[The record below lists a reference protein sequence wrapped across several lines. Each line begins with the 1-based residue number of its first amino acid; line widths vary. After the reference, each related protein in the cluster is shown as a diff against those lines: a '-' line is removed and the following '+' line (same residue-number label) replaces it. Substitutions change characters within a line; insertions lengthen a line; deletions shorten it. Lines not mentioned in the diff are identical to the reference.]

1 MAYTMEQIPNG
12 AELQRRLEVVKYLES
27 EMTQPVGIQWDT
39 TSNSPSFQRI
49 DINGDNLNVST
60 SFFNNHVLW
69 DNRRC
74 VRNRTTG
81 TISFDSSVAID
92 GTAGDV
98 LVKYLTDRWAYALDG
113 DFMQWY
119 AIPNHTDNTQYEIHP
134 FGVQHGGVERPYIY
148 VGAKEAYGYLDGGT
162 FKLGSASGK
171 QPITGAVSY
180 TDLPESGRFTLDDA
194 ITYAGNKG
202 TGWWPCNPYTYADIK
217 LRMAIEY
224 GTFDIPSQ
232 LGLGVTNKAVGDAG
246 TYSGVLTGA
255 DSIDS
260 RLSSNGTGTG
270 SGVNGETP
278 ICWRYLENIY
288 GNVWEM
294 MAGIN
299 MFLSA
304 GTDGEGNS
312 YSAGTCRVL
321 KASGGG
327 TPAATL
333 TAANYLTVSGT
344 VTVNDP
350 NYISALLTGK
360 TGAQLFLP
368 SAVGGT
374 STTKICDT
382 FYRPYYN
389 PSIVLHGG
397 WWNNGT
403 NAGPFCMFANAPT
416 TYSHR
421 GAGCRLEYYPP
432 LS

>member
-1 MAYTMEQIPNG
+1 MTQIPNG

-27 EMTQPVGIQWDT
+27 ETMQPVGIQWDT

-69 DNRRC
+69 DNRQC

-81 TISFDSSVAID
+81 TISFDSSLALD

-119 AIPNHTDNTQYEIHP
+119 AIANHTDNTQYEIHP
-134 FGVQHGGVERPYIY
+134 FAMQHGGVERPYIY
-148 VGAKEAYGYLDGGT
+148 IGAKEAYGYLDGST

-171 QPITGAVSY
+171 QPVTGGCSY
-180 TDLPESGRFTLDDA
+180 TDLPNSGSLTLDDA
-194 ITYAGNKG
+194 ITYANNIG

-224 GTFDIPSQ
+224 GTFNIPSV
-232 LGLGVTNKAVGDAG
+232 LGLGVTNKAAGDAG
-246 TYSGVLTGA
+246 TYGGVLTGA
-255 DSIDS
+255 DSIDT
-260 RLSSNGTGTG
+260 RLGSNGTGAG
-270 SGVNGETP
+270 NGVNGETP
-278 ICWRYLENIY
+278 ISWRYLENIY
-288 GNVWEM
+288 GNVFEM

-299 MFLSA
+299 MFNSS
-304 GTDGEGNS
+304 GTDGEGNP
-312 YSAGTCRVL
+312 YSTGTCRVL
-321 KASGGG
+321 KASGLG

-333 TAANYLTVSGT
+333 TAANYLTVSGA
-344 VTVNDP
+344 VSVSGAD
-350 NYISALLTGK
+350 NYISAILTGK

-368 SAVGGT
+368 SAVTGT
-374 STTKICDT
+374 SATYVCDT
-382 FYRPYYN
+382 FYYPRNN
-389 PSIVLHGG
+389 PSLVLHGG
-397 WWNNGT
+397 YWGGIGT

-416 TYSHR
+416 TYSNR
-421 GAGCRLEYYPP
+421 MAGCRLEYYPP